1 MRAGAVGDVQCS
13 LCVLQSLAMNG
24 GFGLVQ
30 CRFAGVP
37 LLSLLN
43 SAMHVNGQYPCNRKP
58 HSDLPTRLKTVENWV
73 ANDSHCKTQGCP
85 APRQHNRL
93 WHTNRMRGAS
103 RHRAITPNAQP
114 R

>member
-37 LLSLLN
+37 LLCLLSN
-43 SAMHVNGQYPCNRKP
+43 AFEWAVPVQQ
-58 HSDLPTRLKTVENWV
+58 E
-73 ANDSHCKTQGCP
+73 
-85 APRQHNRL
+85 
-93 WHTNRMRGAS
+93 
-103 RHRAITPNAQP
+103 AIF
-114 R
+114 